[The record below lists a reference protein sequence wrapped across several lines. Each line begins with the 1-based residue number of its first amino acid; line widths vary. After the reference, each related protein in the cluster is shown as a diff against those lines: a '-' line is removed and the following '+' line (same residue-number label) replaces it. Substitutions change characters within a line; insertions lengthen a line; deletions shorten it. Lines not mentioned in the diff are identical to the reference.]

1 MADVTLTYKG
11 NTILELSAD
20 GTKAI
25 KTAGKYCEADILL
38 IYTGGGGGS
47 GRCPRAEG
55 IGLFY
60 ADPFVTANPMGGII
74 TVESPAE

>member
-11 NTILELSAD
+11 QTILELSAT
-20 GTKAI
+20 GTKTI
-25 KTAGKYCEADILL
+25 KTAGKYCEDDILL
-38 IYTGGGGGS
+38 VYTGGGGGS

-60 ADPFVTANPMGGII
+60 ADPFLPSNPMGGIV
-74 TVESPAE
+74 TVESPTE